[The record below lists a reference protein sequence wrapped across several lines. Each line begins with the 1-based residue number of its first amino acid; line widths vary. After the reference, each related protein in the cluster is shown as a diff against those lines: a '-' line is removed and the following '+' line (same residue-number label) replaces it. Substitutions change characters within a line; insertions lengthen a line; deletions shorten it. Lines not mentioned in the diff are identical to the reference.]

1 MFNEKPVPSGMGSS
15 REIREVRFLGDE
27 GAMTLSKDYIYG
39 IVIVVLVALLTV
51 SVFTN
56 GFGIM
61 PVKVNSTAVNCT
73 VNTTVDQF
81 AGLQQMPL
89 TVGNLPA
96 QGQASAPVTW
106 VEFSDFECPYCQMLY
121 SQTDAQV
128 ITAYVNTGKV
138 KMYFRNFPLVSIH
151 PNAEAAAEASR
162 CANEQG
168 KFWAMHDK
176 LFDQQGTWGSASAT
190 DAQTDFVGYA
200 TGLGLD
206 ATSFTSCL
214 TSSKYAND
222 IQTDLQDGQSFGVQ
236 GTPGV
241 FMMLPKAKTDF
252 NALRNVVAAAGFK
265 LYQDNDSLIVFV
277 PGADSYSAFSQVLST
292 VTY

>member
-1 MFNEKPVPSGMGSS
+1 
-15 REIREVRFLGDE
+15 
-27 GAMTLSKDYIYG
+27 MTLSKDYIYG

-56 GFGIM
+56 GFGIIPAKGTSGNCNPGTM
-61 PVKVNSTAVNCT
+61 TGTENTSGTANVSGSTGTA
-73 VNTTVDQF
+73 DEY

-89 TVGNLPA
+89 TVGSLPV

-106 VEFSDFECPYCQMLY
+106 IEFSDFECPYCQMLF
-121 SQTDAQV
+121 SQVDSQL
-128 ITAYVNTGKV
+128 IPAYVQTGKV
-138 KMYFRNFPLVSIH
+138 KMYFRNFPLTQIH

-168 KFWAMHDK
+168 QFWAMHDK
-176 LFDQQGTWGSASAT
+176 LFTEQGTWAGASAS
-190 DAQTDFVGYA
+190 DAQTDFIGYA
-200 TGLGLD
+200 TGLGLN
-206 ATSFTSCL
+206 ATQFTSCL
-214 TSSKYAND
+214 TAGKYAND

-241 FMMLPKAKTDF
+241 FVMLPKSQTDF
-252 NALRNVVAAAGFK
+252 TALKNVVSASGGALT

-277 PGADSYSAFSQVLST
+277 GGALPYSEFTQVLNT